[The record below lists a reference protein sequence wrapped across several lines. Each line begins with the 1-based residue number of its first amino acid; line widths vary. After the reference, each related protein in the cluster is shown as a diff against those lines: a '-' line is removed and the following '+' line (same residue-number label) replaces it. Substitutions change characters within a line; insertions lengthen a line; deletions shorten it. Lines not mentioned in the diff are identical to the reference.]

1 MYKGTK
7 KAMSQFMVLVMLV
20 TAVFGLQ
27 HDPAEAEGN
36 AQSGQVEVWDFGGVQ
51 AGGDSDINHI
61 TVDTLN
67 GLGSFIEAGWF
78 RQNTV
83 FGDLTVMTP
92 AGGGYHRLYYYDGE
106 VNGALSYGKPTSK
119 TFSDGYASKGSVY
132 SSGNGDASAKYIQL
146 ENVEAGDKITV
157 YGFVTNGSGP
167 ATMNVALT
175 SSTTGQVVTRSTDTF
190 TSAGQILEYHALDS
204 GTLRLFY
211 TESGS
216 YKPNVARITRTPGVT
231 VTGTLNLNE
240 HALSGHSIV
249 FQNQSTRELLPAKL
263 DADGTYTAALT
274 AGYTYTA
281 VLRGVSSEYAIS
293 DTSKTVAVTLADL
306 GSGIKNV
313 QLNVVK
319 TPMAK
324 LSGTISG
331 FESGYSLSSL
341 KVTLVPPQGSLAPA
355 VEAELDRA
363 ALTYSADLR
372 TGERYTLTLAGVND
386 YVLTGEAG
394 VNISTDTARNIT
406 VAKAAV
412 YSATGAFMGLPS
424 GVIVSSLKFTNLN
437 DGYSYTGKV
446 TEGGYSVKLR
456 NGAYAVTAVCSDP
469 AYTTAGHTVIEGSD
483 AVKDLRF
490 STSKAPAAL
499 PLVQDLHVG
508 DSSKEHHFESVRE
521 ALAAAARM
529 NPSSEAERITIH
541 IAPGIYRAQLKIA
554 TPYISLVNADPAQEV
569 KITWYYG
576 VGYDYYSAGPDGLYN
591 EDRAF
596 DKYLKGNPGSFKWG
610 ATVFVTGAAT
620 GFRAENIVFENSF
633 NKYITEEELKDG
645 AQVTTINTPTNL
657 TPRTASLDARSR
669 GATERAA
676 AIAVEADQAEFYKC
690 KFLSNQDTLFTG
702 NTRQYYKDSFI
713 EGNTDYI
720 FGSGNVVFDNSTL
733 NFAGYSDQDSG
744 GHITAAKPSSASD
757 PSFHG
762 YLFRDSTVTDS
773 STNNYKASGD
783 FGRPWGQD
791 AKVIF
796 LDTRLENSSIIY
808 PEGWAGM
815 GGSVPEKADFYEY
828 NTTYNGV
835 PVDTS
840 ARKGNVLSVAAA
852 VVDVTRY
859 FGADWVPH
867 YYEPG
872 TLTPPVL
879 QADSVSESRAAISWQ
894 GAVSSIGSVLYEV
907 YQDGQKVATT
917 TEATYTADNLAP
929 LMSHTFKVTAINT
942 AGNTAES
949 AALQITTAE
958 PGLPAAPVIAAVPG
972 DGNATISWSTVTGA
986 TYYTVKGRSGGSTDY
1001 DMLHTISPATVTSY
1015 TYPELTNGTAYHFV
1029 ISASNEHGEGPDSN
1043 EVTVTP
1049 GAETV
1054 PATVIKPEDFTGF
1067 DIGSPGTPGLSS
1079 FDEDTNLFTL
1089 TGSGTGINKNATGLD
1104 QLYMK
1109 AVRVKGDYTISAK
1122 AVYTEG
1128 LLGAMSLTLRES
1140 LDPNSYHYTQAATAT
1155 GGRKMFRYSGSSNG
1169 SNAVMPVKGTAYLQI
1184 TKTGDKILSIVS
1196 TLPIPANPVASET
1209 LAISTV
1215 TAKQLGLDESGNPK
1229 ELYVGLMVN
1238 AANASSSLTAIFE
1251 DVKIVMADGTVL
1263 FDANAGKPVAPK
1275 NVQAKPYNAKAG
1287 ITWDALNTAASY
1299 TVKQSANPEGP
1310 FTDVL
1315 TVRGSVYE
1323 AFVTGLENDR
1333 TYYFAVTA
1341 SNASGESIPSQ
1352 VVSVSPT
1359 ASAALPPVL
1368 TMTSSAPDS
1377 EVFSAL
1383 LLLNGTVDK
1392 ESTLTIKNNGIP
1404 EKLNGTDEYL
1414 HLHKN
1419 DAFRA
1424 NLILVPGLNE
1434 IEIKAADTYGNETV
1448 IKYTVTYTYRAD
1460 SIVFYDAEGQAVT
1473 ALEAGQE
1480 ILIQAGA
1487 GNYIADTKDVLLVV
1501 GLYDEQNN
1509 LIKFISTAE
1518 TLYRGETDTLYARL
1532 RLPDDVGG
1540 YTLKAFIWNNMTDM
1554 QPISELAE
1562 LKSNESAG
1570 G

>member
-1 MYKGTK
+1 MYKQTK
-7 KAMSQFMVLVMLV
+7 RAMSQLMVLVMLV

-27 HDPAEAEGN
+27 PAPAEAEGN
-36 AQSGQVEVWDFGGVQ
+36 AQGGQIEVWDFGGVQ
-51 AGGDSDINHI
+51 AAGDSYINHI

-67 GLGSFIEAGWF
+67 GLGSFIGAGWF
-78 RQNTV
+78 RENTA

-106 VNGALSYGKPTSK
+106 GNGALSYGKPTTK
-119 TFSDGYASKGSVY
+119 TFSDGYVSKGSVY
-132 SSGNGDASAKYIQL
+132 SAGNGDASAKYIRL
-146 ENVEAGDKITV
+146 ENVKAGDKITV

-167 ATMNVALT
+167 ATVNFALNG
-175 SSTTGQVVTRSTDTF
+175 STTGEVVSRSTDTF

-204 GTLRLFY
+204 GTLQLFY
-211 TESGS
+211 SESGS

-231 VTGTLNLNE
+231 VSGALDLNG

-249 FQNQSTRELLPAKL
+249 FQNQSTGELLPAEL
-263 DADGTYTAALT
+263 AADGTYTAALT
-274 AGYTYTA
+274 AGYTYNA
-281 VLRGVSSEYAIS
+281 VLRGVGSEYAIS

-319 TPMAK
+319 SSMAK
-324 LSGTISG
+324 LSGTLSG
-331 FESGYSLSSL
+331 FESGYSLNSL
-341 KVTLVPPQGSLAPA
+341 KLSLVPPQGSLAPV
-355 VEAELDRA
+355 VEAVLDTA

-372 TGERYTLTLAGVND
+372 AGERYTLTLSGVND
-386 YVLTGEAG
+386 YVLTGEAD
-394 VNISTDTARNIT
+394 VNISADRVRPLT

-412 YSATGAFMGLPS
+412 YNATGAFTGLPS
-424 GVIVSSLKFTNLN
+424 GVTVSSIKFTNLN
-437 DGYSYTGKV
+437 DGYSYTGNV
-446 TEGGYSVKLR
+446 TGGGYSVKLR
-456 NGAYAVTAVCSDP
+456 DGAYAVTAVCSDP
-469 AYTTAGHTVIEGSD
+469 AYTTAGHTVVKGEG
-483 AVKDLRF
+483 AAKDLKF

-499 PLVQDLHVG
+499 PLVQDLYVG
-508 DSSKEHHFESVRE
+508 DSAREHHFGSVKE

-541 IAPGIYRAQLKIA
+541 IAPGTYRAQLKIA
-554 TPYISLVNADPAQEV
+554 TPYISLVNADPGKEV

-633 NKYITEEELKDG
+633 NKYITEEELEDG
-645 AQVTTINTPTNL
+645 VEVTTINTPTNL

-744 GHITAAKPSSASD
+744 GHITAAKPSSAAD

-762 YLFRDSTVTDS
+762 YLFRDSTVTGS
-773 STNNYKASGD
+773 STNNFKASGD

-791 AKVIF
+791 AKVTF

-840 ARKGNVLSVAAA
+840 ARKGKVLSAASA
-852 VVDVTRY
+852 VVDVTPY

-879 QADSVSESRAAISWQ
+879 QADSVSESRAIISWQ
-894 GAVSSIGSVLYEV
+894 GAVSSIGSILYEV
-907 YQDGQKVATT
+907 YQNGQKVATT
-917 TEATYTADNLAP
+917 TEATYAADHLAP
-929 LMSHTFKVTAINT
+929 LTSYTFKVNAVNT

-949 AALQITTAE
+949 NAVEIITAE
-958 PGLPAAPVIAAVPG
+958 QGLPAAPVITAESG
-972 DGNATISWSTVTGA
+972 GGNATISWSTVTGA
-986 TYYTVKGRSGGSTDY
+986 TYYTVKGRSAGSDGF
-1001 DMLHTISPATVTSY
+1001 DMLHTVSPATVTSY
-1015 TYPELTNGTAYHFV
+1015 TYSELTNGTVYHFV
-1029 ISASNEHGEGPDSN
+1029 VSASNEHGEGPDSN
-1043 EVTVTP
+1043 EAAVTP
-1049 GAETV
+1049 EAGTA
-1054 PATVIKPEDFTGF
+1054 PGTVIKPEDFTGF
-1067 DIGSPGTPGLSS
+1067 DIGSPGTPGSS
-1079 FDEDTNLFTL
+1079 IFDEDTNLFTL

-1104 QLYMK
+1104 QFYMK
-1109 AVRVKGDYTISAK
+1109 AVKVKGDYTISAK
-1122 AVYTEG
+1122 AVYSEG
-1128 LLGAMSLTLRES
+1128 QLGAMSLTLRES

-1169 SNAVMPVKGTAYLQI
+1169 SNSVMPVKGTAYLQI
-1184 TKTGDKILSIVS
+1184 TKTGDKIVSIVS

-1209 LAISTV
+1209 LAISTA
-1215 TAKQLGLDESGNPK
+1215 TAKQLGLDENGNPK
-1229 ELYVGLMVN
+1229 ELYAGLMVN
-1238 AANASSSLTAIFE
+1238 AANASSSLKAVFE

-1275 NVQAKPYNAKAG
+1275 NIQAKPYNAGAR
-1287 ITWDALNTAASY
+1287 ITWDALNTATSY
-1299 TVKQSANPEGP
+1299 TVQQSISPEGP
-1310 FTDVL
+1310 FTEAL
-1315 TVRGSVYE
+1315 TVGGSVYE

-1341 SNASGESIPSQ
+1341 KNASGESVPSQ

-1359 ASAALPPVL
+1359 ASADLPPVL
-1368 TMTSSAPDS
+1368 TMTSAEPAAR
-1377 EVFSAL
+1377 VFSAL
-1383 LLLNGTVDK
+1383 LPLSGTVDK
-1392 ESTLTIKNNGIP
+1392 ESSLTIRNNGIP
-1404 EKLNGTDEYL
+1404 EKWNGTEEYL
-1414 HLHKN
+1414 LLHKG
-1419 DAFRA
+1419 DTFSAK
-1424 NLILVPGLNE
+1424 LILVPGLNE
-1434 IEIKAADTYGNETV
+1434 IEIKATDTYGNETV
-1448 IKYTVTYTYRAD
+1448 IKYTVTYTYRAG
-1460 SIVFYDAEGQAVT
+1460 SIGFYDTQGQAVT
-1473 ALEAGQE
+1473 VLEAGRE
-1480 ILIQAGA
+1480 IWIQAEA
-1487 GNYIADTKDVLLVV
+1487 ENYIADTKDVLLFI
-1501 GLYDEQNN
+1501 GLYDEHNN

-1518 TLYRGETDTLYARL
+1518 TLYSGETDTLYARL
-1532 RLPDDVGG
+1532 RLPDDVDG
-1540 YTLKAFIWNNMTDM
+1540 YTLKAFVWDNMTDM
-1554 QPISELAE
+1554 QPVSETAE
-1562 LKSNESAG
+1562 LQSN
-1570 G
+1570 